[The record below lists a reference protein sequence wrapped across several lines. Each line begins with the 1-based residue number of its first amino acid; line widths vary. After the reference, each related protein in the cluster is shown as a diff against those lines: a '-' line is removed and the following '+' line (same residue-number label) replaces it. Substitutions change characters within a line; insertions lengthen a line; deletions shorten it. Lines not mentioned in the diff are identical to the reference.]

1 MGTDPLA
8 YSGDKSLSVSE
19 IERALLNLE
28 YVREAVVVAVP
39 DDEDGPDE
47 CCGCLDTVARYS
59 IAAYAN
65 VDICAGECVAAVLVE
80 KDAQEKVNLGI
91 NFEVCVRTQL
101 SPCMKERSAE
111 RSGQTR
117 ALPYCAKQCG
127 TPICT
132 HIDT

>member
-8 YSGDKSLSVSE
+8 CSGDKSLSVSE

-39 DDEDGPDE
+39 DDEDGRDE
-47 CCGCLDTVARYS
+47 CCGCLNAVALYS

-101 SPCMKERSAE
+101 SPCMIGHAAAR
-111 RSGQTR
+111 
-117 ALPYCAKQCG
+117 PV
-127 TPICT
+127 
-132 HIDT
+132 

>member
-8 YSGDKSLSVSE
+8 CSGDKSVSVSE

-28 YVREAVVVAVP
+28 YVREAAVVAVP

-59 IAAYAN
+59 ITVYAN
-65 VDICAGECVAAVLVE
+65 VDVCAGECVAAVLVE

-91 NFEVCVRTQL
+91 NFEVCARTQL
-101 SPCMKERSAE
+101 SPCR
-111 RSGQTR
+111 
-117 ALPYCAKQCG
+117 
-127 TPICT
+127 
-132 HIDT
+132 

>member
-101 SPCMKERSAE
+101 SPCMIGHAAAR
-111 RSGQTR
+111 
-117 ALPYCAKQCG
+117 PV
-127 TPICT
+127 
-132 HIDT
+132 